1 MQSSIKS
8 IKFYADIP
16 TVKRSHQAQGRD
28 KLEREV
34 KSTYFAVGAPSG
46 ESHIDR
52 LEVVTTPGPQATV
65 EIHQTTASGEV
76 TVFIYQLADILG
88 RIEIMR

>member
-16 TVKRSHQAQGRD
+16 NIRKGPPGTRD
-28 KLEREV
+28 KVEREV
-34 KSTYFAVGAPSG
+34 KPTYFAVGAGSG
-46 ESHIDR
+46 DSRIDR

-65 EIHQTTASGEV
+65 EIHQFLSNGES

>member
-16 TVKRSHQAQGRD
+16 AIKPGAPGTKGKV
-28 KLEREV
+28 EREV
-34 KSTYFAVGAPSG
+34 KSTYFAVGAGSG
-46 ESHIDR
+46 DARIDR

-65 EIHQTTASGEV
+65 EIHQYLSTGES

-88 RIEIMR
+88 RIEITR

>member
-16 TVKRSHQAQGRD
+16 TVKRGTGGGRD
-28 KLEREV
+28 KMEREV
-34 KSTYFAVGAPSG
+34 KPTYIAVGEGSG
-46 ESHIDR
+46 DGRIER

-65 EIHQTTASGEV
+65 EIHQVTAGGEAK
-76 TVFIYQLADILG
+76 VFIYQLADILG
-88 RIEIMR
+88 RIEITR

>member
-16 TVKRSHQAQGRD
+16 AIKRNSTAGGRD
-28 KLEREV
+28 KLERET
-34 KSTYFAVGAPSG
+34 KPTYFAVGEGSG
-46 ESHIDR
+46 DNRTER

-65 EIHQTTASGEV
+65 EIHQTTASGE
-76 TVFIYQLADILG
+76 TTIFIYQLADILG
-88 RIEIMR
+88 RIEIKR